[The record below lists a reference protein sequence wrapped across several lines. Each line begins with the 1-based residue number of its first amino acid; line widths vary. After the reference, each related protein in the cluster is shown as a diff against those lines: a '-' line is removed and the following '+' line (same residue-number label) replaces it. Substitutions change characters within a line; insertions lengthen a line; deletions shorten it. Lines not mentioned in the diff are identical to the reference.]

1 MTTSR
6 FIQYTSTALDVN
18 EWVEWVASSF
28 YDVIDNQLIYLTSP
42 TEEWTDIRVTSGQPN
57 LWGYRPFDCDDAE
70 WLEPS

>member
-28 YDVIDNQLIYLTSP
+28 HDVIDCQLIHPTSP
-42 TEEWTDIRVTSGQPN
+42 MEEWTDIRVTSGQPN
-57 LWGYRPFDCDDAE
+57 L
-70 WLEPS
+70 